1 MAAATKINFKLILI
15 SRLNSTAPYRMSL
28 KAHMIHIISDWQH
41 IFEDAPL
48 RGLELG
54 MILFQ
59 QVDCVRLMDLV
70 RSGEI
75 ALELPVE
82 DGTALPAHVATAGN
96 AMAEASLFADA
107 SLFAG
112 AYHCDA
118 VVRSPA
124 QIATMPRADFLSA
137 LRDQPSAALN

>member
-96 AMAEASLFADA
+96 AMAEASLFA
-107 SLFAG
+107 G